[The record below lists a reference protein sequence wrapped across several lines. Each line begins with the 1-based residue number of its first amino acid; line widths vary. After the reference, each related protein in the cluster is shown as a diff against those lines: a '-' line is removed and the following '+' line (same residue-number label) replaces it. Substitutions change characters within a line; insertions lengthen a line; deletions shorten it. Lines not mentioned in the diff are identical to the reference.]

1 MIEANTARGE
11 FFEMDIF
18 AVGTGLKDQ
27 ISLNNEAALI
37 DCLQDNITWWVFI
50 IGDSRRHWHR
60 TLLNSVGIYARQY
73 ILIFNSNSDTVLW
86 YQNSA
91 ADTE

>member
-27 ISLNNEAALI
+27 ISLN
-37 DCLQDNITWWVFI
+37 
-50 IGDSRRHWHR
+50 RHR